1 MDSTCDTPL
10 ADAQRLEAH
19 LHTLVTQSFEALSA
33 LPEQSVI
40 EIPTEGGGL
49 KALVWRDL
57 LEDGRIR
64 LVVQSASS
72 GFCCAGSV
80 SAVGVFIAP
89 DGQVVSASDDDLK
102 EFRMD

>member
-19 LHTLVTQSFEALSA
+19 LHTLARQSFEALSA

-57 LEDGRIR
+57 LEDGRLR
-64 LVVQSASS
+64 LVLQSASS

-80 SAVGVFIAP
+80 SAVGMIIDSNGLAIP
-89 DGQVVSASDDDLK
+89 ASDEDLR